1 MLRGLFSAASGM
13 IGQQTLIDNIANNLA
28 NVNTTGYKKG
38 RLEFHDLIYET
49 VRAPGA
55 TLSTGAQLPTGIQFG
70 HGSRVVAS
78 TK

>member
-13 IGQQTLIDNIANNLA
+13 IGQQTMIDNIANNLA

-49 VRAPGA
+49 VRQGE
-55 TLSTGAQLPTGIQFG
+55 SSAQSRIVGEVGVRHKGLW
-70 HGSRVVAS
+70 HG
-78 TK
+78 